1 MSDPQ
6 QPRTVDPEEIAKF
19 NKLAETWWDPAGDM
33 WPLHRLN
40 ALRAP
45 FILDGIKRH
54 FPVSTGGSLP
64 LQGLTVLDIGCG
76 AGLLSEAMARHG
88 AQVTG
93 IDPASRNI
101 EIATRHASDGGMVIE
116 YLEGSAEDLQ
126 GRNFDVVL
134 NMEVVEHVENVEA
147 FMGSCCAL
155 VKPGGMHFVATI
167 NRNPISFL
175 VAIIGAEYVLRWLP
189 RGTHHW
195 RNFVTPTEAANMLGE
210 GGCSVVEKRGV
221 SVNPFTRRYTITSST
236 RVNYMLVAIRG
247 N

>member
-6 QPRTVDPEEIAKF
+6 QPRTVDPEEIARF

-54 FPVSTGGSLP
+54 LPVSTRESLP
-64 LQGLTVLDIGCG
+64 LQGLTILDIGCG

-101 EIATRHASDGGMVIE
+101 EIATRHAADGGLAIE

-126 GRNFDVVL
+126 GRRFDVVL

-147 FMGSCCAL
+147 FMRSCCAL

-195 RNFVTPTEAANMLGE
+195 RNFVTPTEGVNMLDE
-210 GGCSVVEKRGV
+210 GGFSVVEKRGV
-221 SVNPFTRRYTITSST
+221 SVNPFTRSYKLTTST

>member
-6 QPRTVDPEEIAKF
+6 QPRTVDPEEIARF

-54 FPVSTGGSLP
+54 LAVSTRESLP
-64 LQGLTVLDIGCG
+64 LQGLTILDIGCG

-93 IDPASRNI
+93 IDPANRNI
-101 EIATRHASDGGMVIE
+101 EIATRHAADGGLAIE

-126 GRNFDVVL
+126 GRRFDVVL

-147 FMGSCCAL
+147 FMRSCCAL

-195 RNFVTPTEAANMLGE
+195 RNFVTPTEAVNMLDE
-210 GGCSVVEKRGV
+210 GGFSVVEKRGV
-221 SVNPFTRRYTITSST
+221 SVNPFTRSYKLTTST

>member
-6 QPRTVDPEEIAKF
+6 QPRTVDPEEIARF

-54 FPVSTGGSLP
+54 LPVSTGESLP
-64 LQGLTVLDIGCG
+64 LQGLTILDIGCG

-93 IDPASRNI
+93 IDPANRNI
-101 EIATRHASDGGMVIE
+101 EIATRHAADGGLAIE

-126 GRNFDVVL
+126 GRRFDVVL

-147 FMGSCCAL
+147 FMRSCCAL

-195 RNFVTPTEAANMLGE
+195 RNFVTPTEAVNMLDE
-210 GGCSVVEKRGV
+210 GGFSVVEKRGV
-221 SVNPFTRRYTITSST
+221 SVNPFTRSYKLTTST